1 MIQSNGCC
9 GGHDGSLSFNKRLKA
24 LEKAVSGYSSLV
36 ASDNV
41 HTSDLKAKKAEI
53 FDADIKELDSTSIQS
68 ELIKAKHI
76 DADVGVFGTILAD
89 KLELSDPEIDV
100 EYNNILANSLHADF
114 VKAQEGEFNT
124 ITAEYINIKGLVDM
138 FNMKRLFINGKK
150 ALTNESTGADN
161 VLTVGEQFRQA
172 DFMTALRPT
181 WQGLPLALESDTI
194 NPFILLGIIN
204 DDSELPNDPKDNDVY
219 FIQKHTDAVLGTV
232 PAMALFTNNQWGFI
246 NYPGL
251 DAYLTKQQYLDD
263 QQALSSRIDNDEA
276 QIESVIGTT
285 AALNDSVEEI
295 KETSEKLTE
304 DFQKMSDE
312 ITEYMEDTNATLEE
326 LEALKLDDAPQDGQF
341 YGRKDG
347 EWETL
352 SDSGTFVPSVYESEE
367 TNSTIINGK
376 EGVIITSDK
385 DMIIPTATS
394 KNAMTK
400 AAVNVEYLRKN
411 LNLSRQSGA
420 SASSRY
426 KLVMKETKEGSY
438 DLLHYESNDTMKT
451 NIRGVGTGHWYSA
464 NYLWQFSRTSN
475 ANYNKVVAYDKEG
488 GFHDATPNQLS
499 INFAVANTYLHTD
512 LVGYHIDQYDSET
525 QDMVYLPT
533 YGSGAI
539 FAFKNGEFEGMVKE
553 NDDALPYKITGC
565 ESLEYAH
572 VHGKGLR
579 GAPRIL
585 LVNNSSTAEQALKA
599 FIIGIDNEP
608 LSGKSI
614 TLAGSAEF
622 GAGSV
627 ASGKNYWWIH
637 NAQTNQW
644 QRITKDGGVASFIA
658 QYNGSALP
666 NTLTNSPNS
675 FIELENG
682 DCVFAVNDTT
692 NFNTYFV
699 WCHDSDDDNP
709 VEAIRSPY
717 YYSASASDKG
727 NPWSAWFPFF
737 ETQNYLY
744 FFQTV
749 SATGNRTGDTNTA
762 YTQNGAKTYTKI
774 DKVSKEVQALTVPWS
789 NGARE
794 LNLPKQR
801 VRTKGGYTWVFPC
814 GEYNASAIQDMCLV
828 FDPQGN
834 AKTVNLGTGSTI
846 NWFGMKDNVPY
857 SMKLFGNPSWSY
869 GVYDGSICGVDGK
882 GTGFLLAPD
891 FLHLLM
897 FRGDGEFRVY
907 SYDSNT
913 NIIPFGTASNT
924 GVAYQGAHFYMEPLA
939 NGVMIEVRST
949 SLTHDPA
956 DPYGARFVY
965 LSDESTDE
973 YMSEPFATCVEVNDY
988 CGYRRQLALTN
999 YTSQSDYTVIN
1010 RVIKGIVPPMNPSA
1024 GVYGRVCAVE
1034 TPVGTSGSTIFL
1046 RDGEVNISNVSV

>member
-24 LEKAVSGYSSLV
+24 LEKAITDYSDLV
-36 ASDNV
+36 ASANLRTD
-41 HTSDLKAKKAEI
+41 DLKAKKAEI
-53 FDADIKELDSTSIQS
+53 FDASIKELDSTSIES
-68 ELIKAKHI
+68 ELIKTKHI

-100 EYNNILANSLHADF
+100 EYNNVLANSVHADF
-114 VKAQEGEFNT
+114 IEAKEGEFGT

-204 DDSELPNDPKDNDVY
+204 DDSELPITAKENDVY
-219 FIQKHTDAVLGTV
+219 FIQNHTDAVLGNV
-232 PAMALFTNNQWGFI
+232 PAMALFHDNKWGYI

-251 DAYLTKQQYLDD
+251 DAYLTKSQYLDE
-263 QQALSSRIDNDEA
+263 QQALSARLDTDEA

-285 AALNDSVEEI
+285 SALNNKVDELN
-295 KETSEKLTE
+295 ETSEKLTE
-304 DFQKMSDE
+304 DLTKVSDE
-312 ITEYMEDTNATLEE
+312 LTEYIEETNSTLEE
-326 LEALKLDDAPQDGQF
+326 LDEKKLEDAPTDGQF

-347 EWETL
+347 EWQTL
-352 SDSGTFVPSVYESEE
+352 SDSGTFVPSVYTSDD
-367 TNSTIINGK
+367 TNSSIINGK
-376 EGVIITSDK
+376 DGVVITSDK
-385 DMIIPTATS
+385 DMIIPTAENRNS
-394 KNAMTK
+394 MTK

-426 KLVMKETKEGSY
+426 KLVMKKTPTGSY
-438 DLLHYESNDTMKT
+438 DLLHYETNDTLKT
-451 NIRGVGTGHWYSA
+451 NLRGVGTGHWYSA
-464 NYLWQFSRTSN
+464 NYLWQLSRTSN
-475 ANYNKVVAYDKEG
+475 ANYMMVGAYDKEG
-488 GFHDATPNQLS
+488 NFHEATPSHLS
-499 INFAVANTYLHTD
+499 INFATANTYLHTD
-512 LVGYHIDQYDSET
+512 LVGYHIDQYNTET

-533 YGSGAI
+533 YGTGAI
-539 FAFKNGEFEGMVKE
+539 FAFNNGEYVGMVSE
-553 NDDALPYKITGC
+553 NDEKTPYQITG
-565 ESLEYAH
+565 LEATEYQH
-572 VHGKGLR
+572 VHGKCLR
-579 GAPRIL
+579 GSARIL
-585 LVNNSSTAEQALKA
+585 LVNNATADEQALKA

-614 TLAGSAEF
+614 TLAGRAEF
-622 GAGSV
+622 GAASV

-637 NAQTNQW
+637 NNTTNQW

-666 NTLTNSPNS
+666 NTLFNSPNS
-675 FIELENG
+675 YIELENG

-709 VEAIRSPY
+709 VEAIRAPY
-717 YYSASASDKG
+717 YYAASASDKG

-789 NGARE
+789 NGSRE
-794 LNLPKQR
+794 FNLPSQR
-801 VRTKGGYTWVFPC
+801 VRTKGGYTWVFPF
-814 GEYNASAIQDMCLV
+814 GEYNASSIQDMCLV

-834 AKTVNLGTGSTI
+834 AKTVNLGTGATI
-846 NWFGMKDNVPY
+846 NWFGSQNFY
-857 SMKLFGNPSWSY
+857 SMKLGGSPSWAY
-869 GVYDGSICGVDGK
+869 GMFDGIICGVDGK

-891 FLHLLM
+891 FQHLLM
-897 FRGDGEFRVY
+897 FRGDGEFKVY
-907 SYDSNT
+907 SYSATD
-913 NIIPFGTASNT
+913 NIIPQGTAIST
-924 GVAYQGAHFYMEPLA
+924 GVAQQGNHYYMEPLA
-939 NGVMIEVRST
+939 NGVVIEIRGT
-949 SLTHDPA
+949 ALTQDPA
-956 DPYGARFVY
+956 EGNGSKFVY

-973 YMSEPFATCVEVNDY
+973 YMSEPFSSFVAVNDWN
-988 CGYRRQLALTN
+988 GWRRQLSLTN
-999 YTSQSDYTVIN
+999 YTSQSDYTVLN
-1010 RVIKGIVPPMNPSA
+1010 RVIKGIIPPMNSTS

-1034 TPVGTSGSTIFL
+1034 TPTGTSGSTIFL